1 MSSPLLPDIMDG
13 VTRRYANSGGPMS
26 RTRKERIRSSLL
38 GSDDG
43 VIRCPSRIR
52 LGLRFSDTH
61 PVSCL
66 EALLQDEGF
75 RDPEELRDKYELPEG
90 KLVCLPCEGRR
101 HRLSVFHS
109 PPRDVLGQ
117 ALMLG
122 LCTAQ
127 LFDPARPV
135 LWTEAS
141 LTRSLELFDPRG
153 FYT

>member
-1 MSSPLLPDIMDG
+1 MISPPLPDIMDG
-13 VTRRYANSGGPMS
+13 VTRRYANTGGPMS

-66 EALLQDEGF
+66 EAMLRDEGF
-75 RDPEELRDKYELPEG
+75 RDPEELRDKYELPEV
-90 KLVCLPCEGRR
+90 KLVCLPCANGR
-101 HRLSVFHS
+101 HRLSVFRSS
-109 PPRDVLGQ
+109 PREVLGQ

>member
-1 MSSPLLPDIMDG
+1 MNTPLLPDIIDG
-13 VTRRYANSGGPMS
+13 VLPRYANSGGPMS

-38 GSDDG
+38 GSDGG
-43 VIRCPSRIR
+43 VIRCPSLFR
-52 LGLRFSDTH
+52 LGLRFTDTH

-66 EALLQDEGF
+66 EALLRDEGYS
-75 RDPEELRDKYELPEG
+75 DPEELRDKYELPEG
-90 KLVCLPCEGRR
+90 KLVCMPCAGGR
-101 HRLSVFHS
+101 HRLNVYRES
-109 PPRDVLGQ
+109 PRDVLGQ